1 MSVPILTSFSLC
13 LFPVQAM
20 NTLRVPSTQLLQ
32 TGHLNKDKLHVVVV
46 IVIQNQNVLP
56 EGKPSVSHQLLDTA
70 SVDTNMTLL
79 LFIYNLTHWKS
90 NYIEPDT
97 PLSKYK

>member
-1 MSVPILTSFSLC
+1 MSFKVEIIHLVFPESIPCFVAFLISFSLC

-46 IVIQNQNVLP
+46 IVIGIQNQNVLP

-70 SVDTNMTLL
+70 SVDTNMTVF
-79 LFIYNLTHWKS
+79 LFI
-90 NYIEPDT
+90 
-97 PLSKYK
+97 